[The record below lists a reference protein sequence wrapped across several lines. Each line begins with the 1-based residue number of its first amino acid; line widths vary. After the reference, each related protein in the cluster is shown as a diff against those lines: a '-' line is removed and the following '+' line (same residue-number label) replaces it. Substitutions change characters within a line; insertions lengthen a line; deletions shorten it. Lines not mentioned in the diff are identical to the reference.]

1 MSAGPAKLAADVGI
15 FLMRSARRRRVHTSI
30 DKSCALLR
38 AVVGIALAIN
48 VGGARAADAES
59 VDTKIQFNRDIR
71 PILAGHCFKCHGPAE
86 QEAGLRLDNAEA
98 ATGLLPSEVR
108 AIVPGDAAASVL
120 LKRVTSENADERMP
134 PPDAGP
140 ALSAAQ
146 IALLQQWIAEGAAYQ
161 KHWAYVPPVRPA
173 APAVQS
179 ASWPRNGIDNFV
191 LARIEASGLAQ
202 AAEASRETLIR
213 RVSLDLVGLP
223 PTPDEVRA
231 FVDDTSPDAYERVVD
246 RLLANPQY
254 GVRQALAWLDLAR
267 YADSQGYPNDG
278 DRSIW
283 PYRDWVVNA
292 LNADMPYDQ
301 FTIEQLAGDLL
312 PGATVEQQIASGFH
326 RQTRINQ
333 EAGVDPE
340 EFRIEAVID
349 RVNTTA
355 SVWLG
360 ATLGCAQCH
369 DHKFDPYPQR
379 DYYRLLAFFNNCAVE
394 TESSPAGEIK
404 DISPRVEVEMAASSS
419 AGISA
424 GNSASTATKST
435 KATTL
440 VMRDIEPPRPTHIFL
455 RGSFLTLGEQVSP
468 GTPAVFDSFP
478 PAEGNDR
485 LALARWLVDKR
496 NPLTARVA
504 VNRLWAQ
511 YFGAGL
517 VETLDDLGT
526 QASPPTHPELLD
538 WLATELMRLDWH
550 FKPLHRLIVTSA
562 TYRQAALASTA
573 AAESDPANRL
583 LSHSPRQ
590 RLPAELVRD
599 NALAAGG
606 ILSPELGGPSIPA
619 FKMVATPAAG
629 SGNSP
634 YRRSIYVR
642 WRRLALDDTFA
653 NFDAPTRDVSC
664 TRRTRTNTPL
674 QALTLLNDRV
684 FFEAAR
690 GLAERAQRDG
700 GQSLD
705 EQIDYAFRVVLS
717 RAPTAAERQTLA
729 ELFERRRSALAADL
743 PAARELLGEA
753 AKDVTSDD
761 ELASRAAWVLVANT
775 LLNLNEAITRE

>member
-1 MSAGPAKLAADVGI
+1 
-15 FLMRSARRRRVHTSI
+15 MRFARRRRVHTSI
-30 DKSCALLR
+30 DRSCVLLR
-38 AVVGIALAIN
+38 ALVGIALAIS

-59 VDTKIQFNRDIR
+59 TETKIEFNRDIR
-71 PILAGHCFKCHGPAE
+71 PILGGHCFKCHGPAE
-86 QEAGLRLDNAEA
+86 QEAGLRLDSA
-98 ATGLLPSEVR
+98 AAAMALLPSESR
-108 AIVPGDAAASVL
+108 AIVPGDPAASAL
-120 LKRVTSENADERMP
+120 LGRVTSDDADERMP
-134 PPDAGP
+134 PADAGP
-140 ALSAAQ
+140 PLSAAQ
-146 IALLQQWIAEGAAYQ
+146 IALLRQWIAEGAEYQ
-161 KHWAYVPPVRPA
+161 KHWAYLPPERPA
-173 APAVQS
+173 APAVRN
-179 ASWPRNGIDNFV
+179 AAWPRNEIDNFV
-191 LARIEASGLAQ
+191 LSRIEAASLAP
-202 AAEASRETLIR
+202 AAEALRQTLIR

-223 PTPDEVRA
+223 PTPDELRA

-246 RLLANPQY
+246 RLLASPQY

-278 DRSIW
+278 DRTVW

-292 LNADMPYDQ
+292 LNADMPLDQ

-312 PGATVEQQIASGFH
+312 PDATIEQQIASGFH

-379 DYYRLLAFFNNCAVE
+379 DYYRLLAYFNNGAVE

-404 DISPRVEVEMAASSS
+404 DISPRITLEMPAS
-419 AGISA
+419 G
-424 GNSASTATKST
+424 STSST
-435 KATTL
+435 KVTSL
-440 VMRDIEPPRPTHIFL
+440 VMREIEPPRPTHVFL

-468 GTPAVFDSFP
+468 GTPTVFDSLP
-478 PAEGNDR
+478 PAEGSDR

-526 QASPPTHPELLD
+526 QATPPTHPELLD

-562 TYRQAALASTA
+562 TYRQAALANAA
-573 AAESDPANRL
+573 AAERDPANRL
-583 LSHSPRQ
+583 LSHGPRQ
-590 RLPAELVRD
+590 RLSAELVRD

-606 ILSPELGGPSIPA
+606 ILSTELGGPSIPA

-684 FFEAAR
+684 FFDAAR

-705 EQIDYAFRVVLS
+705 ERLDHAVRVVLS

-729 ELFERRRSALAADL
+729 ELFERRRSAFAADS
-743 PAARELLGEA
+743 PAARELLGETEKA
-753 AKDVTSDD
+753 AASDD
-761 ELASRAAWVLVANT
+761 ELASRAAWVLVANA

>member
-1 MSAGPAKLAADVGI
+1 V
-15 FLMRSARRRRVHTSI
+15 
-30 DKSCALLR
+30 LLR
-38 AVVGIALAIN
+38 AVVGIALAIS
-48 VGGARAADAES
+48 VGNAKAADAES
-59 VDTKIQFNRDIR
+59 TDTQIQFNRDIR
-71 PILAGHCFKCHGPAE
+71 PILGGHCFKCHGPAE
-86 QEAGLRLDNAEA
+86 QEAGLRLDSADVA
-98 ATGLLPSEVR
+98 AALLPSESR
-108 AIVPGDAAASVL
+108 AIVPGDAAASAL
-120 LKRVTSENADERMP
+120 LKRVTSEDADERMP

-140 ALSAAQ
+140 PLSTAQ
-146 IALLQQWIAEGAAYQ
+146 IALLRQWIAEGAEYQ
-161 KHWAYVPPVRPA
+161 KHWAYLPPVRPV
-173 APAVQS
+173 APVVQNT
-179 ASWPRNGIDNFV
+179 AWPRNEIDNFV
-191 LARIEASGLAQ
+191 LSRMEAAGLSP
-202 AAEASRETLIR
+202 AAEASRETLLR

-231 FVDDTSPDAYERVVD
+231 FIDDTSPDAYERVVD
-246 RLLANPQY
+246 RLLASPQY

-267 YADSQGYPNDG
+267 YADTQGYPNDG
-278 DRSIW
+278 DRTIW

-292 LNADMPYDQ
+292 LNADMPLDQ

-312 PGATVEQQIASGFH
+312 PGATIEQQIASGFH

-349 RVNTTA
+349 RANTTA

-379 DYYRLLAFFNNCAVE
+379 DYYRLLAYFNNGAVE

-404 DISPRVEVEMAASSS
+404 DISPRIEVEMLASGAASS
-419 AGISA
+419 
-424 GNSASTATKST
+424 TKV
-435 KATTL
+435 TTL

-468 GTPAVFDSFP
+468 GTPTVFDSLP
-478 PAEGNDR
+478 PAEGSDR

-526 QASPPTHPELLD
+526 QSAPLTHPELLD
-538 WLATELMRLDWH
+538 WLATELMRRDWH
-550 FKPLHRLIVTSA
+550 FKPLHRLVVASA
-562 TYRQAALASTA
+562 TYRQAALANAA
-573 AAESDPANRL
+573 AAECDPANRL
-583 LSHSPRQ
+583 LSHSPRL
-590 RLPAELVRD
+590 RLSAELVRD
-599 NALAAGG
+599 NALAAAG
-606 ILSPELGGPSIPA
+606 ILSTELAGPSIPA
-619 FKMVATPAAG
+619 FKMVASPAAG

-684 FFEAAR
+684 FFDAAR
-690 GLAERAQRDG
+690 GLAARAQRDG
-700 GQSLD
+700 GHSLD
-705 EQIDYAFRVVLS
+705 EQIDYAFRIVLA
-717 RAPTAAERQTLA
+717 RAPADAERQTLSG
-729 ELFERRRSALAADL
+729 LFERRRSALASDL

-753 AKDVTSDD
+753 AKDVASDD
-761 ELASRAAWVLVANT
+761 ELPSHAAWVLVANA